1 MKVAGQRSLFIPARK
16 NFLGELLVFWICRSS
31 LWRSF
36 HSVKFL
42 AAAPLV
48 APPSQLDAP
57 VIFYANH
64 NSWWDG
70 YLAHLINQ
78 QVYGLDG
85 YLMMDVRQLQRYSFF
100 SWAGCFSV
108 DQQDAR
114 SAVRSLDYITN
125 ELKAKPGRS
134 LWIFPQGRILPQAQR
149 PLDFH
154 SGLAHLIKRLGTCY
168 VYPVATRLEFL
179 AEQYPDIFIEVGPA
193 QRFEAV
199 AQVDPKALTLELEQA
214 LTNLLDSLNT
224 KISQQELTDFI
235 TLVAGKSSTNT
246 SFDRLLKSFK
256 ILPVAK
262 KP

>member
-1 MKVAGQRSLFIPARK
+1 MKVIHQSRPFIPARK
-16 NFLGELLVFWICRSS
+16 NFLGELLVFWICRNS

-36 HSVKFL
+36 HSVKFQ
-42 AAAPLV
+42 AAAPLT
-48 APPSQLDAP
+48 APPSQLNTP

-70 YLAHLINQ
+70 YLAHFVSR

-85 YLMMDVRQLQRYSFF
+85 YLMMDVRQLQRYPFF

-114 SAVRSLDYITN
+114 SAVRSLDYIVA

-154 SGLAHLIKRLGTCY
+154 SGLAHLIKRSGACY

-179 AEQYPDIFIEVGPA
+179 AEQYPDIFIGVGA
-193 QRFEAV
+193 VRRFEAG
-199 AQVDPKALTLELEQA
+199 AKFDPKTLTLELEQD
-214 LTNLLDSLNT
+214 LTTLLDSLNA
-224 KISQQELTDFI
+224 KISGQELADFV
-235 TLVAGKSSTNT
+235 TLVAGKGSTNT
-246 SFDRLLKSFK
+246 SFDRFLKK
-256 ILPVAK
+256 L
-262 KP
+262 

>member
-1 MKVAGQRSLFIPARK
+1 MRVANQHSPFIPAHK

-31 LWRSF
+31 LWRNF

-42 AAAPLV
+42 ASTPLI

-70 YLAHLINQ
+70 YLAHLVSQ

-85 YLMMDVRQLQRYSFF
+85 YLMMDVRQLRRYSFF

-114 SAVRSLDYITN
+114 SAVRSLDYIAS
-125 ELKAKPGRS
+125 ELKAKAGRS

-154 SGLAHLIKRLGTCY
+154 SGLAHLIKRLGACY

-179 AEQYPDIFIEVGPA
+179 AEQYPDIFIEVGAA
-193 QRFEAV
+193 QRFEARTKF
-199 AQVDPKALTLELEQA
+199 DPKVLTLELEQT
-214 LTNLLDSLNT
+214 LTTLLDNLNA
-224 KISQQELTDFI
+224 KISQQELANFI
-235 TLVAGKSSTNT
+235 TLVAGKNSTST
-246 SFDRLLKSFK
+246 SFDRLLKK
-256 ILPVAK
+256 TKNL
-262 KP
+262 